1 MYFFFDEQICDIF
14 FIVWCYMVYEVV
26 IMKFSNGVNEY
37 EYEENVIWIIVDI
50 DFEVKIELFEF

>member
-1 MYFFFDEQICDIF
+1 
-14 FIVWCYMVYEVV
+14 MVFEVV

-50 DFEVKIELFEF
+50 DFEVKMELFEF

>member
-1 MYFFFDEQICDIF
+1 
-14 FIVWCYMVYEVV
+14 MVLEVV

-50 DFEVKIELFEF
+50 DFEVKMELFEF

>member
-1 MYFFFDEQICDIF
+1 
-14 FIVWCYMVYEVV
+14 MVYEVV

-50 DFEVKIELFEF
+50 DFEVKMELFEF

>member
-1 MYFFFDEQICDIF
+1 
-14 FIVWCYMVYEVV
+14 MVYEVV

>member
-1 MYFFFDEQICDIF
+1 
-14 FIVWCYMVYEVV
+14 MVFEVV

>member
-1 MYFFFDEQICDIF
+1 
-14 FIVWCYMVYEVV
+14 MVFEVV

-50 DFEVKIELFEF
+50 DCEVKMELFEF